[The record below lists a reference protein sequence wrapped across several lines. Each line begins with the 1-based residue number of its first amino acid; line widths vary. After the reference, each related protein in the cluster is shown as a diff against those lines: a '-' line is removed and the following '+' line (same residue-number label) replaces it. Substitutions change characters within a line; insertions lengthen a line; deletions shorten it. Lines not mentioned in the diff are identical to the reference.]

1 MDIDSPEWRQLRPLQ
16 RQDLRRDTV
25 MSTEPSMEPGTYSA
39 MEVDVGSILT
49 TLQHSGQPL
58 KPRPSDGRLATI
70 VERAEEL
77 RQTGYSPYTQAQTP
91 TETAPVSEYHMD
103 TTP

>member
-1 MDIDSPEWRQLRPLQ
+1 
-16 RQDLRRDTV
+16 
-25 MSTEPSMEPGTYSA
+25 MSTEPCMEPGTYSA

-77 RQTGYSPYTQAQTP
+77 RQAGDSHYSQSQAQL
-91 TETAPVSEYHMD
+91 EAEPVSEFHMD

>member
-1 MDIDSPEWRQLRPLQ
+1 M
-16 RQDLRRDTV
+16 
-25 MSTEPSMEPGTYSA
+25 SMEPGIYSA
-39 MEVDVGSILT
+39 MEVDVSSILT

-77 RQTGYSPYTQAQTP
+77 RRSGDSPMTQAQSQDALT
-91 TETAPVSEYHMD
+91 PVSAFNMD

>member
-1 MDIDSPEWRQLRPLQ
+1 
-16 RQDLRRDTV
+16 
-25 MSTEPSMEPGTYSA
+25 MEPGTYSA

-91 TETAPVSEYHMD
+91 TETALVSEYHMD

>member
-1 MDIDSPEWRQLRPLQ
+1 
-16 RQDLRRDTV
+16 
-25 MSTEPSMEPGTYSA
+25 MEPGIYSA
-39 MEVDVGSILT
+39 MEVDVSSILT

-58 KPRPSDGRLATI
+58 RPRPSDGRLATI

-77 RQTGYSPYTQAQTP
+77 RRSGDSPMSQAHTQDALT
-91 TETAPVSEYHMD
+91 PVSAFNMD

>member
-1 MDIDSPEWRQLRPLQ
+1 
-16 RQDLRRDTV
+16 
-25 MSTEPSMEPGTYSA
+25 

-49 TLQHSGQPL
+49 TLQHSGRPL
-58 KPRPSDGRLATI
+58 KARPSDGPLATI

-77 RQTGYSPYTQAQTP
+77 RQAGNSPHVPANTQAEAAVPDYQ
-91 TETAPVSEYHMD
+91 MD